1 MAELGYEFVGLHAI
15 KSLEMP
21 RLAEVRRL
29 ASLTAEYGLP
39 ITPVLLT
46 KVVDA
51 AQMVR
56 ALAYTKI
63 NWLQL
68 HHPWSISGLL
78 ALHNE
83 LHRNGSSARI
93 ILLVDPTTA
102 HDRQFTDELLCLADF
117 VILDHRAGGTGRLLP
132 FDSVRRTLDMIDPG
146 RVFLAGGLD
155 AENVAEIVRRHQPYA
170 VDAQSGLLNSD
181 GAQDPEKLAA
191 FIHAVRGAPA
201 CESSAGKR

>member
-15 KSLEMP
+15 NSLEMH
-21 RLAEVRRL
+21 RLDGARRL
-29 ASLTAEYGLP
+29 ASLTAEHGLP

-46 KVVDA
+46 KVVDV
-51 AQMVR
+51 AQIVR
-56 ALAYTKI
+56 ALAHTKI

-68 HHPWSISGLL
+68 HHPWPISGLL
-78 ALHNE
+78 ALYNE
-83 LHRNGSSARI
+83 LHRNGPSARI
-93 ILLVDPTTA
+93 ILLVDPMTA
-102 HDRQFTDELLCLADF
+102 HDRRLTDELLHLVDF

-132 FDSVRRTLDMIDPG
+132 FDSVRRTLEMIDPN

-155 AENVAEIVRRHQPYA
+155 AGNVAEIVRRHQPYA

-181 GAQDPEKLAA
+181 GAQDPGKLAA

-201 CESSAGKR
+201 CEPTAGKR